1 MIVIILYVVVQT
13 LRKAPVPIQIQ
24 KLSLRG
30 SDSTWVG
37 DSQGSHYND
46 NLFYLLL
53 QLLMVIQLMF
63 MAFEIGFLYYNYV

>member
-1 MIVIILYVVVQT
+1 MSFKYSNRYNNFVVVHT

-46 NLFYLLL
+46 NPFY
-53 QLLMVIQLMF
+53 F
-63 MAFEIGFLYYNYV
+63 FKEINHFQD